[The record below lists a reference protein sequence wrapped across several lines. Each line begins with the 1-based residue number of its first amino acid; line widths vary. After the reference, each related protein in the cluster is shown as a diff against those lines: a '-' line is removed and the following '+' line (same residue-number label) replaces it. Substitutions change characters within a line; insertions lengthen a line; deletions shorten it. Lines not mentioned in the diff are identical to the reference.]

1 MIAWWG
7 SRVVRWRWWVLA
19 AGLAFVILGGV
30 WGTGVFGALGSGG
43 FDDARS
49 ESQRSDALLVQQLGH
64 TSTDVV
70 VLFRNPALTVDDP
83 AYQQTVDSVLTKF
96 PAGKAAAV
104 NTYWTTHSPK
114 LVSADKHATFAAVS
128 LKNPDDNI
136 DMAKYDPMRDAVEG
150 TGYSVQVGGAN
161 AVGADINQRVQ
172 ASIGRAEGRSMP
184 VLLVL
189 MTIVFGSVAAASL
202 PLAIGVVAIMG
213 SFVALRV
220 ISLSSDVSVFAINI
234 VTILGLGLAIDYG
247 LFMVS
252 RFREEM
258 RRGEDVPAAVATT
271 LRTAGRTV
279 AFSAVTVAV
288 SLAGLLVFP
297 QVFLKS
303 MGYGGIAAVLIAAV
317 AALTVMP
324 ALLAVLGPRVDS
336 LSVRPL
342 LRRLWPRRLRPRR
355 QAAGWYRLATSVM
368 RRPLVFALPIV
379 ALLLLLG
386 TPFLH
391 VKWGGIDARVEP
403 KSAESRQVATTLLR
417 DFPGNASDPITAAIT
432 LDVPAASADGAAA
445 VQQFAQAAGSVP
457 GARGAQVVATRGTTA
472 RVDVSY
478 DGAALDSPAKSV
490 LTDVRAL
497 PLPTHV
503 RSALV
508 GGSTAEIV
516 DRLDSFADRLPWM
529 ALVMVLATFV
539 LLFFAFGSVVLPIK
553 ALAMNVL
560 SLGAAF
566 GAVTWIFQ
574 DGHLSGLLGFT
585 PTGAVEATQPLL
597 VLAIIFGLSM
607 DYEVFLLS
615 RVREEYDLTGDNRHA
630 VATGLQRSGRII
642 TAAALLLMV
651 VVGAF
656 SAGSISFIQLI
667 GVAMLVSLF
676 VDATIV
682 RSILVPATMRLLGE
696 ANWWA
701 PGPLRRLYA
710 RGRSAGQPPRPARTA
725 GSPPYGQDHDRAGNG
740 AEDRRRLADVE
751 LVVEEQR
758 AERATGV

>member
-43 FDDARS
+43 FDDSRS
-49 ESQRSDALLVQQLGH
+49 ESQRSDALLVQQLGR

-70 VLFRNPALTVDDP
+70 VLFRNPAATVDDP
-83 AYQQTVDSVLTKF
+83 AYRQTVDSVLAKF
-96 PAGKAAAV
+96 PASKAAAV
-104 NTYWTTHSPK
+104 NTYWTTHSPT
-114 LVSADKHATFAAVS
+114 LISADKHATFAAVS
-128 LKNPDDNI
+128 LKDPDDNI
-136 DMAKYDPMRDAVEG
+136 DMVKYDPMRDAVEG
-150 TGYSVQVGGAN
+150 SGYSVQVGGAN
-161 AVGADINQRVQ
+161 AVGADINERVT
-172 ASIGRAEGRSMP
+172 ASIGRAEGLSMP
-184 VLLVL
+184 ILLVL

-202 PLAIGVVAIMG
+202 PLAIGVFAIMG
-213 SFVALRV
+213 SFIALRV
-220 ISLSSDVSVFAINI
+220 ISLTSDVSVFAINI

-258 RRGEDVPAAVATT
+258 GRGEDVPTAVTNT

-303 MGYGGIAAVLIAAV
+303 MGYGGISAVLIAAV

-324 ALLAVLGPRVDS
+324 ALLAVLGPRVDA
-336 LSVRPL
+336 LSVR
-342 LRRLWPRRLRPRR
+342 RFWPRRRRPRPEHSF
-355 QAAGWYRLATSVM
+355 WYRFAMSVM
-368 RRPLVFALPIV
+368 RRPLVFALPVV
-379 ALLLLLG
+379 AILLVLG
-386 TPFLH
+386 APFLH
-391 VKWGGIDARVEP
+391 VKWGGIDTRVEP

-432 LDVPAASADGAAA
+432 LDVPAASAEGAAA
-445 VQQFAQAAGSVP
+445 VRQFARAAGSVP
-457 GARGAQVVATRGTTA
+457 GARGAQVVGARGDTA

-490 LTDVRAL
+490 LADVRAL
-497 PLPTHV
+497 PLPAHV
-503 RSALV
+503 QSALV

-529 ALVMVLATFV
+529 ALVMVLATFA

-553 ALAMNVL
+553 ALVMNVL

-574 DGHLSGLLGFT
+574 DGHLSGLLDFT

-656 SAGSISFIQLI
+656 SAGSISFIKLI
-667 GVAMLVSLF
+667 GVAMLVALF

-710 RGRSAGQPPRPARTA
+710 RGRSTRQATRPGGTA
-725 GSPPYGQDHDRAGNG
+725 GRPPHGQDHDRAGDG
-740 AEDRRRLADVE
+740 PDDRGRLADVE
-751 LVVEEQR
+751 LVVEQQR

>member
-43 FDDARS
+43 FDDPRS
-49 ESQRSDALLVQQLGH
+49 ESQRSDALLVQQLGR

-70 VLFRNPALTVDDP
+70 VLFRIPAATVDDP
-83 AYQQTVDSVLTKF
+83 AYRQTVDSVLAKF

-104 NTYWTTHSPK
+104 NTYWTTHSPT

-128 LKNPDDNI
+128 LKDPDDNI
-136 DMAKYDPMRDAVEG
+136 DMVKYDPMRDAVEG
-150 TGYSVQVGGAN
+150 SGYSVQVGGGN
-161 AVGADINQRVQ
+161 AVGADINERVG
-172 ASIGRAEGRSMP
+172 ASIGRAEGLSLP
-184 VLLVL
+184 ILLVL

-213 SFVALRV
+213 SFIALRV

-258 RRGEDVPAAVATT
+258 GRGEDVPTAVTNT

-303 MGYGGIAAVLIAAV
+303 MGYGGISAVLIAAV

-324 ALLAVLGPRVDS
+324 ALLAVLGPRVDA
-336 LSVRPL
+336 LSVR
-342 LRRLWPRRLRPRR
+342 RFWPRRRGPRPER
-355 QAAGWYRLATSVM
+355 GFWYRLAMSVM
-368 RRPLVFALPIV
+368 RRPLVFALPMV
-379 ALLLLLG
+379 AILLVLA

-403 KSAESRQVATTLLR
+403 KGAESRQVATTLLR
-417 DFPGNASDPITAAIT
+417 DFPGNSSDPITAAIT
-432 LDVPAASADGAAA
+432 LDVPVASAVGTAA
-445 VQQFAQAAGSVP
+445 VHQFAQAAGSVP
-457 GARGAQVVATRGTTA
+457 GARGAQVVAARGDTA

-478 DGAALDSPAKSV
+478 DGAALDPPAKSV
-490 LTDVRAL
+490 LADVRAL
-497 PLPTHV
+497 PLPAHV

-553 ALAMNVL
+553 ALVMNVL

-574 DGHLSGLLGFT
+574 DGHLSGLLDFT

-615 RVREEYDLTGDNRHA
+615 RVREEYDRTGDNVHA

-656 SAGSISFIQLI
+656 SAGSISFIKLI
-667 GVAMLVSLF
+667 GVAMLVALF

-701 PGPLRRLYA
+701 PGPLRRLHA
-710 RGRSAGQPPRPARTA
+710 RGRSARQAPRPGGPA
-725 GSPPYGQDHDRAGNG
+725 GRPPHGQDHDRAGDG
-740 AEDRRRLADVE
+740 SEDRGRLADVE
-751 LVVEEQR
+751 LVVEQQR

>member
-43 FDDARS
+43 FDDSRS
-49 ESQRSDALLVQQLGH
+49 ESQRSDALLVQQLGR

-70 VLFRNPALTVDDP
+70 VLFRNPAATVDDP
-83 AYQQTVDSVLTKF
+83 AYRQTVDSVLAKF
-96 PAGKAAAV
+96 PAGKSAAV
-104 NTYWTTHSPK
+104 NTYWTTHSPT

-128 LKNPDDNI
+128 LKDPDDNI
-136 DMAKYDPMRDAVEG
+136 DMVSYDPMRDAVAGSE
-150 TGYSVQVGGAN
+150 YSVQVGGGN
-161 AVGADINQRVQ
+161 AVGADINERVT
-172 ASIGRAEGRSMP
+172 ASIGRAEGLSMP
-184 VLLVL
+184 ILLVL

-202 PLAIGVVAIMG
+202 PLAIGVFAIMG
-213 SFVALRV
+213 SCIALRV

-258 RRGEDVPAAVATT
+258 GRGEDVPTAVTNT

-303 MGYGGIAAVLIAAV
+303 MGYGGISAVLIAAV

-324 ALLAVLGPRVDS
+324 ALLAVLGPRVDA
-336 LSVRPL
+336 LSVR
-342 LRRLWPRRLRPRR
+342 RFWPRRRRPRPEHSF
-355 QAAGWYRLATSVM
+355 WYRFAMSVM
-368 RRPLVFALPIV
+368 RRPLVFALPVV
-379 ALLLLLG
+379 AILLVLG

-391 VKWGGIDARVEP
+391 VKWGGIDTRVEP

-417 DFPGNASDPITAAIT
+417 EFPGNASDPITAAIT
-432 LDVPAASADGAAA
+432 LDVPAASAEGVAT
-445 VQQFAQAAGSVP
+445 VQQFARAAGSVP
-457 GARGAQVVATRGTTA
+457 GARGAQVVGARGDTA

-490 LTDVRAL
+490 LADVRAL
-497 PLPTHV
+497 PLPAHV
-503 RSALV
+503 QSALV

-529 ALVMVLATFV
+529 ALVMVLATFA

-553 ALAMNVL
+553 ALVMNVL

-574 DGHLSGLLGFT
+574 DGHLSGLLDFT

-656 SAGSISFIQLI
+656 SAGSISFIKLI
-667 GVAMLVSLF
+667 GVAMLVALF

-701 PGPLRRLYA
+701 PRPLRRLYA
-710 RGRSAGQPPRPARTA
+710 ARGRSARQATRPGGTA
-725 GSPPYGQDHDRAGNG
+725 GRPPHGQDHDRAGDG
-740 AEDRRRLADVE
+740 SDDRGRLADVE
-751 LVVEEQR
+751 LVVEQQR

>member
-7 SRVVRWRWWVLA
+7 TRVVRWRWWVLA

-30 WGTGVFGALGSGG
+30 WGTGVFGVLGSGG
-43 FDDARS
+43 FDDSRS
-49 ESQRSDALLVQQLGH
+49 ENQRSDALLVQQLGR

-70 VLFRNPALTVDDP
+70 VLFRNPAATVDDP
-83 AYQQTVDSVLTKF
+83 AYRQTVDSVLAKF

-104 NTYWTTHSPK
+104 NTYWTTHSPT

-128 LKNPDDNI
+128 LKDPDDNI
-136 DMAKYDPMRDAVEG
+136 DMVKYDPMRDAVAG
-150 TGYSVQVGGAN
+150 SGYSVQVGGAN
-161 AVGADINQRVQ
+161 AVGADINERVS
-172 ASIGRAEGRSMP
+172 ASIGRAEGLSLP
-184 VLLVL
+184 ILLVL

-202 PLAIGVVAIMG
+202 PLAIGVFAIMG
-213 SFVALRV
+213 SFIALRV

-258 RRGEDVPAAVATT
+258 GRGEDVQTAVTNT

-279 AFSAVTVAV
+279 AFS
-288 SLAGLLVFP
+288 
-297 QVFLKS
+297 
-303 MGYGGIAAVLIAAV
+303 AVLIAAV

-336 LSVRPL
+336 LSVR
-342 LRRLWPRRLRPRR
+342 RFWPRRRTPRPEHRL
-355 QAAGWYRLATSVM
+355 WYRFAMSVM
-368 RRPLVFALPIV
+368 RRPLVFALPMV
-379 ALLLLLG
+379 AILLVLG

-391 VKWGGIDARVEP
+391 VKWGGIDTRVEP
-403 KSAESRQVATTLLR
+403 KRAESRQVATTLLR

-432 LDVPAASADGAAA
+432 LDVPAASAEGAAA
-445 VQQFAQAAGSVP
+445 VRQFALAAASVP
-457 GARGAQVVATRGTTA
+457 GARGAQVVGARGATA

-478 DGAALDSPAKSV
+478 DGAALDSAAKSV
-490 LTDVRAL
+490 LADVRAL
-497 PLPTHV
+497 PLPAHV
-503 RSALV
+503 QSALV

-539 LLFFAFGSVVLPIK
+539 LLFLAFGSVVLPIK
-553 ALAMNVL
+553 ALVMNVL

-574 DGHLSGLLGFT
+574 DGHLSGLLDFT

-615 RVREEYDLTGDNRHA
+615 RVREEYDLTGDNLHA

-656 SAGSISFIQLI
+656 SAGSISFIKLI
-667 GVAMLVSLF
+667 GVAMLVALF

-701 PGPLRRLYA
+701 PRPLRRLYA
-710 RGRSAGQPPRPARTA
+710 RGRSARQATRPGGTA
-725 GSPPYGQDHDRAGNG
+725 GPPPHGQDHDRAGDG
-740 AEDRRRLADVE
+740 SDDRGRLANVE
-751 LVVEEQR
+751 LVVEQQR

>member
-43 FDDARS
+43 FDDPRS
-49 ESQRSDALLVQQLGH
+49 ESQRSDALLVQQLGR

-70 VLFRNPALTVDDP
+70 VLFRNPSATVDDP
-83 AYQQTVDSVLTKF
+83 AYRQTVDSVLANF

-104 NTYWTTHSPK
+104 NTYWTTRSAT
-114 LVSADKHATFAAVS
+114 LVSADKHSTFAAVS
-128 LKNPDDNI
+128 LKDPDDNI
-136 DMAKYDPMRDAVEG
+136 DMVNYDPMRDAVEG
-150 TGYSVQVGGAN
+150 SGYSVQVGGAN
-161 AVGADINQRVQ
+161 AVGADINERVR
-172 ASIGRAEGRSMP
+172 ASIGRAEGLSLP
-184 VLLVL
+184 ILLVL

-202 PLAIGVVAIMG
+202 PLAIGVFAVMG

-258 RRGEDVPAAVATT
+258 RRGEDVPTAVSTT

-303 MGYGGIAAVLIAAV
+303 MGYGGISAVLIAAV

-342 LRRLWPRRLRPRR
+342 LRRLWPRRR
-355 QAAGWYRLATSVM
+355 AAHQGGWYRLAMSVM

-379 ALLLLLG
+379 AILLVLG

-391 VKWGGIDARVEP
+391 VKWGGIDTRVEP

-457 GARGAQVVATRGTTA
+457 GARGAQVVATRGDTA

-478 DGAALDSPAKSV
+478 DGAALDPPAKSV
-490 LTDVRAL
+490 LSDVRAL

-503 RSALV
+503 QSALA

-553 ALAMNVL
+553 ALVMNVL

-585 PTGAVEATQPLL
+585 PTGAVEASQPLL

-656 SAGSISFIQLI
+656 SAGSISFIKLI
-667 GVAMLVSLF
+667 GVAMLVALF

-682 RSILVPATMRLLGE
+682 RSILVPATMRLLGD

-701 PGPLRRLYA
+701 PRPLRRLYA
-710 RGRSAGQPPRPARTA
+710 RGRSAGQAPGPGGTA
-725 GSPPYGQDHDRAGNG
+725 GRPPHGQDHDRAGDG
-740 AEDRRRLADVE
+740 AEDRGRLADVE
-751 LVVEEQR
+751 LVVEQQR
-758 AERATGV
+758 AERATGI

>member
-43 FDDARS
+43 FDDSRS
-49 ESQRSDALLVQQLGH
+49 ESQRSDALLVQQLGR

-70 VLFRNPALTVDDP
+70 VLFRNPAATVDDP
-83 AYQQTVDSVLTKF
+83 AYRQTVDSVLAKF
-96 PAGKAAAV
+96 PARKAAAV
-104 NTYWTTHSPK
+104 NTYWTTHSPT

-136 DMAKYDPMRDAVEG
+136 DMVKYDPMRHAVEG
-150 TGYSVQVGGAN
+150 SGYSVQVGGAN
-161 AVGADINQRVQ
+161 AVGADINERVT
-172 ASIGRAEGRSMP
+172 ASIGRAEGLSMP
-184 VLLVL
+184 ILLVL

-202 PLAIGVVAIMG
+202 PLAIGVFAIMG
-213 SFVALRV
+213 SFIALRV

-258 RRGEDVPAAVATT
+258 GRGEDVPTAVTNT

-303 MGYGGIAAVLIAAV
+303 MGYGGISAVLIAAV

-336 LSVRPL
+336 LSVR
-342 LRRLWPRRLRPRR
+342 RFWPRRRRPSPEH
-355 QAAGWYRLATSVM
+355 GFWYRLAMSVM
-368 RRPLVFALPIV
+368 RRPLVFALPMV
-379 ALLLLLG
+379 AILLVLG

-391 VKWGGIDARVEP
+391 VKWGGIDTRVEP

-432 LDVPAASADGAAA
+432 LDVPAASTEGATAA
-445 VQQFAQAAGSVP
+445 QQFARAAGSVP
-457 GARGAQVVATRGTTA
+457 GARGAQVVSARGDTA

-490 LTDVRAL
+490 LADVRAL
-497 PLPTHV
+497 PLPAHV
-503 RSALV
+503 QSALV

-539 LLFFAFGSVVLPIK
+539 LLFLAFGSVVLPIK
-553 ALAMNVL
+553 ALVMNVL

-574 DGHLSGLLGFT
+574 DGHLSGLLDFT

-615 RVREEYDLTGDNRHA
+615 RVREEYDLTGDNVHA

-656 SAGSISFIQLI
+656 SAGSISFIKLI
-667 GVAMLVSLF
+667 GVAMLVALF

-682 RSILVPATMRLLGE
+682 RSVLVPATMRLLGE

-710 RGRSAGQPPRPARTA
+710 RGRSARQAPRPGGTA
-725 GSPPYGQDHDRAGNG
+725 GRPPHGQDHDRAGDG
-740 AEDRRRLADVE
+740 PDDRGRLADVE
-751 LVVEEQR
+751 LVVEQQR

>member
-43 FDDARS
+43 FDDSRS
-49 ESQRSDALLVQQLGH
+49 ESQRSDALLVQQLGR

-70 VLFRNPALTVDDP
+70 VLFRNPAATVDDP
-83 AYQQTVDSVLTKF
+83 AYRQTVDSVLAKF

-104 NTYWTTHSPK
+104 NTYWTAHSPT

-136 DMAKYDPMRDAVEG
+136 DMVKYDPMRHAVEG
-150 TGYSVQVGGAN
+150 SGYSVQVGGAN
-161 AVGADINQRVQ
+161 AVGADINERVT
-172 ASIGRAEGRSMP
+172 ASIGRAEGLSMP
-184 VLLVL
+184 ILLVL

-202 PLAIGVVAIMG
+202 PLAIGVFAIMG
-213 SFVALRV
+213 SFIALRV

-258 RRGEDVPAAVATT
+258 GRGEDVPTAVTNT

-303 MGYGGIAAVLIAAV
+303 MGYGGISAVLIAAV

-336 LSVRPL
+336 LSVR
-342 LRRLWPRRLRPRR
+342 RFWPRRRRPSPEH
-355 QAAGWYRLATSVM
+355 GFWYRLAMSVM
-368 RRPLVFALPIV
+368 RRPLVFALPMV
-379 ALLLLLG
+379 AILLVLG

-391 VKWGGIDARVEP
+391 VKWGGIDTRVEP

-432 LDVPAASADGAAA
+432 LDVPAASTEGATAA
-445 VQQFAQAAGSVP
+445 RQFALAAGSVP
-457 GARGAQVVATRGTTA
+457 GARGAQVVGARGDTA

-490 LTDVRAL
+490 LADVRAL
-497 PLPTHV
+497 PLPAHV
-503 RSALV
+503 QSALV

-539 LLFFAFGSVVLPIK
+539 LLFLAFGSVVLPIK
-553 ALAMNVL
+553 ALVMNVL

-574 DGHLSGLLGFT
+574 DGHLSGLLDFT

-615 RVREEYDLTGDNRHA
+615 RVREEYDLTGDNVHA

-656 SAGSISFIQLI
+656 SAGSISFIKLI
-667 GVAMLVSLF
+667 GVAMLVALF

-682 RSILVPATMRLLGE
+682 RSVLVPATMRLLGE

-710 RGRSAGQPPRPARTA
+710 RGRSARQAPRPGGTA
-725 GSPPYGQDHDRAGNG
+725 GRPPHGQDHDRAGDG
-740 AEDRRRLADVE
+740 SDDRGRLADVE
-751 LVVEEQR
+751 LVVEQQR